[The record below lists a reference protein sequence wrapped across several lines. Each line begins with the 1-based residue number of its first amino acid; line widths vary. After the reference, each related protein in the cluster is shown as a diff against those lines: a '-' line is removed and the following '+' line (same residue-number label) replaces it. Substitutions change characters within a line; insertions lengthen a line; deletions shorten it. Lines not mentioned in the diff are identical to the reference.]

1 MGKGTKSLIF
11 REIQIKTTMK
21 YHLTP
26 VRWLSSKRQEISSA
40 GEDVEKRECFCNLN
54 GNVNCYSHHG
64 LPRWLRQERICP
76 QCGGLRFDSCVR
88 KILWRR
94 TWQQPNWKK
103 LKTELP
109 HDPAISHLNILPMEY
124 IWVCV
129 YRHIYNEIL
138 FSLKIGIPLFVI
150 TWIKLEGI
158 MLSKISLIEINTMYY
173 LYRNIK
179 KKFELN
185 C

>member
-1 MGKGTKSLIF
+1 MGKRTKSLIF

-26 VRWLSSKRQEISSA
+26 VTWLLSKRQEISSA

-76 QCGGLRFDSCVR
+76 QWGGLRFDSCVG
-88 KILWRR
+88 KILCRR

-138 FSLKIGIPLFVI
+138 FSLKIERNSTICNNMDKTGRHYAK
-150 TWIKLEGI
+150 WNKLDRDKYYV
-158 MLSKISLIEINTMYY
+158 LLIQKY
-173 LYRNIK
+173 
-179 KKFELN
+179 
-185 C
+185 

>member
-1 MGKGTKSLIF
+1 MIVIKKTRNIKCWWGCREKGMLLQFEWECKLLQPSWASQVAQTGKNLPPVWG
-11 REIQIKTTMK
+11 
-21 YHLTP
+21 TP
-26 VRWLSSKRQEISSA
+26 VWFL
-40 GEDVEKRECFCNLN
+40 
-54 GNVNCYSHHG
+54 
-64 LPRWLRQERICP
+64 
-76 QCGGLRFDSCVR
+76 VR